1 MTWGPLT
8 STNSDLYFSELN
20 NMTKLEAVQGEGHGA
35 YLAAQHISKWHN
47 LSEDQ
52 DWRTPARVVL
62 YSCLLNWVEIKWTDT
77 DTVFSVDIFWYISK
91 LYVYCEWMNIEC
103 CHVPFLNG
111 AITWF
116 SYICR
121 YGCLPTAIS
130 TVLAI
135 NSLSSSILYGSATA
149 SGLGHSQPTNG
160 AWPILTLGSPGHTQH
175 GCSISST
182 MYALP
187 ASVLHPANMCWIV
200 SVACTCCITI
210 LTSSSLPQGVF
221 YVVILP
227 SPPSSLGRWLSQ
239 ALLVVSS
246 LKA

>member
-1 MTWGPLT
+1 
-8 STNSDLYFSELN
+8 
-20 NMTKLEAVQGEGHGA
+20 
-35 YLAAQHISKWHN
+35 
-47 LSEDQ
+47 
-52 DWRTPARVVL
+52 
-62 YSCLLNWVEIKWTDT
+62 
-77 DTVFSVDIFWYISK
+77 
-91 LYVYCEWMNIEC
+91 MNIEC

-121 YGCLPTAIS
+121 YGCLPTAMS

-187 ASVLHPANMCWIV
+187 SVLHPANMCWIV

-227 SPPSSLGRWLSQ
+227 SPPSSLGR
-239 ALLVVSS
+239 
-246 LKA
+246 

>member
-121 YGCLPTAIS
+121 YGCLPTAMSTS
-130 TVLAI
+130 TVCPA
-135 NSLSSSILYGSATA
+135 LSSMEVPQ
-149 SGLGHSQPTNG
+149 H
-160 AWPILTLGSPGHTQH
+160 LGS
-175 GCSISST
+175 
-182 MYALP
+182 
-187 ASVLHPANMCWIV
+187 
-200 SVACTCCITI
+200 
-210 LTSSSLPQGVF
+210 
-221 YVVILP
+221 VILNQPMGRGLFWPWDLQAIP
-227 SPPSSLGRWLSQ
+227 STDVQFPVPCMPS
-239 ALLVVSS
+239 LLACCTLLICAGSCQ
-246 LKA
+246 

>member
-47 LSEDQ
+47 LRDSEDQ
-52 DWRTPARVVL
+52 DWHTPACVVL
-62 YSCLLNWVEIKWTDT
+62 YSCLLNWVEIKWIET
-77 DTVFSVDIFWYISK
+77 DTVFPIDIFWYISK

-103 CHVPFLNG
+103 CHVPFPNG

-116 SYICR
+116 SYMAVFP
-121 YGCLPTAIS
+121 CLSATAMS
-130 TVLAI
+130 SLLAI
-135 NSLSSSILYGSATA
+135 TSLSSSILYGSATA
-149 SGLGHSQPTNG
+149 SGLGHSQPPNG
-160 AWPILTLGSPGHTQH
+160 AWPIWPLVSPGHTQH

-187 ASVLHPANMCWIV
+187 ASVLHPANMCSIA
-200 SVACTCCITI
+200 SVACTCCITYI
-210 LTSSSLPQGVF
+210 NL
-221 YVVILP
+221 
-227 SPPSSLGRWLSQ
+227 
-239 ALLVVSS
+239 
-246 LKA
+246 

>member
-1 MTWGPLT
+1 
-8 STNSDLYFSELN
+8 
-20 NMTKLEAVQGEGHGA
+20 
-35 YLAAQHISKWHN
+35 
-47 LSEDQ
+47 
-52 DWRTPARVVL
+52 
-62 YSCLLNWVEIKWTDT
+62 
-77 DTVFSVDIFWYISK
+77 
-91 LYVYCEWMNIEC
+91 MNIEC

-121 YGCLPTAIS
+121 YGCLPTAMS

-135 NSLSSSILYGSATA
+135 NSLSSSILCGSATA

-187 ASVLHPANMCWIV
+187 ASLLHPANMCWIV

-227 SPPSSLGRWLSQ
+227 SPPSSLGR
-239 ALLVVSS
+239 
-246 LKA
+246 